1 MKLKKFLKL
10 VKAHC
15 KEENCH
21 CDKCPFILT
30 YLNRDGST
38 TTDCEIAI
46 ERSHKWNVKCIC
58 RDAKKLKKLVKK

>member
-21 CDKCPFILT
+21 CDKCPFVMT
-30 YLNRDGST
+30 YITKDGRIY
-38 TTDCEIAI
+38 TDCEIDI
-46 ERSHKWNVKCIC
+46 SRSEKWNFKSIS